1 MRKAIDDFEEDEKLG
16 KVARDH
22 IGKMDPKGRKV
33 LRDELSKYPDPPGE
47 EEYKGIVTGGDGE
60 DLIK

>member
-1 MRKAIDDFEEDEKLG
+1 MKAINDFEEDEKLS
-16 KVARDH
+16 KVARGH
-22 IGKMDPKGRKV
+22 LSRMNPKGRKI
-33 LRDELSKYPDPPGE
+33 LRDELARFPDPPGE

>member
-1 MRKAIDDFEEDEKLG
+1 MEKAILEFEEDIELS

-22 IGKMDPKGRKV
+22 IGKMNPKSRKV
-33 LRDELSKYPDPPGE
+33 LKDELSRYPDPPGE
-47 EEYKGIVTGGDGE
+47 EEYKGIVQESGE